1 MVHSLRMASVE
12 TKEHVLSRLRD
23 LEGRIRGL
31 GVRRVALFGSFVRE
45 AAKPDSDVD
54 LLVEF
59 DPSQKTFD
67 NLLDLADLLE
77 DTLGRHVEIV
87 TVESLSPFLGP
98 HILDEAED
106 VIRAA

>member
-1 MVHSLRMASVE
+1 MVHSLAMAPVE

-23 LEGRIRGL
+23 VEGRIRHL
-31 GVRRVALFGSFVRE
+31 GVRRLALFGSFVRE

-59 DPSQKTFD
+59 EPSQKSFD

-77 DTLGRHVEIV
+77 ETLGRHVEVV
-87 TVESLSPFLGP
+87 TTGSLSPYIGP

>member
-1 MVHSLRMASVE
+1 MVHSLAMAPVE

-23 LEGRIRGL
+23 MESRIRDF
-31 GVRRVALFGSFVRE
+31 GVRRLALFGSFVRG
-45 AAKPDSDVD
+45 AAGPDSDVD

-59 DPSQKTFD
+59 EPSRKSFD

-77 DTLGRHVEIV
+77 DTLGRHVEIA
-87 TVESLSPFLGP
+87 TAGSLSPYLGP

>member
-1 MVHSLRMASVE
+1 MAPVE
-12 TKEHVLSRLRD
+12 TKEHVFSRLRD
-23 LEGRIRGL
+23 VESRIRDL
-31 GVRRVALFGSFVRE
+31 GVRRLALFGSFVRE

-59 DPSQKTFD
+59 DPSQKSFD

-77 DTLGRHVEIV
+77 NTLGRHVEIV
-87 TVESLSPFLGP
+87 TTASLSPYIGP